1 MKKLIVA
8 LLVTAL
14 CLSLCAHATPAE
26 DSDVWVQA
34 KAKTALCSEP
44 VDDAPAVKDVPKGA
58 ELEYLDKS
66 EDGKWYRV
74 AYKGVKGWVSTRD
87 AALMW
92 STFY

>member
-8 LLVTAL
+8 LLVAML
-14 CLSLCAHATPAE
+14 CLSLCAHATPAA

-34 KAKTALCSEP
+34 KAQTALRSEP
-44 VDDAPAVKDVPKGA
+44 ADDAPAVQDVPEGA
-58 ELEYLDKS
+58 ELEYLDRS
-66 EDGKWYRV
+66 EDGKWYSV
-74 AYKGVKGWVSTRD
+74 AYNGVKGWVPTGD

>member
-8 LLVTAL
+8 LLVAML
-14 CLSLCAHATPAE
+14 CLSLCAHATPAA
-26 DSDVWVQA
+26 DSDAWVQA

-44 VDDAPAVKDVPKGA
+44 EDDAPTVQDVPKGA
-58 ELEYLDKS
+58 ELEYLDRS
-66 EDGKWYRV
+66 ADGKWYRV
-74 AYKGVKGWVSTRD
+74 AYKGVKGWVPTRD